1 MAHNAGAS
9 PTPGGPLHHE
19 PAASSSTA
27 NLARTLSDPPK
38 RRLSSAHKRSV
49 SANILSKLPFLRN
62 SSDDRPVAHVAL
74 SSKEDLDD
82 GSLSLGTKRSGG
94 SMALA
99 HAVRQSAVNT
109 TSTTS
114 GGRRRRGSLRKTA
127 ILGTRQRTAPKIDP
141 RQQHLD
147 TMASG
152 TPKPPISPDQRPASL
167 APRPF
172 TYANPSATSSS
183 DSGWSGGSSSA
194 PAPSMPPD
202 NTNSSARAPRS
213 GVLASPISSPVT
225 SPGANPYASTTD
237 DDNDSVPFRRPSS
250 PAGSGS
256 GHLSPSYFPMQALS
270 SSSLLQQ
277 RRRSA
282 VKTNSSTTRHS
293 SPLSLPPATT
303 TFDLVDEWDYSETE
317 WWGWVV
323 LIVTWIVFV
332 VGMGSC
338 LEVWSWA
345 WDVGETPYAPPE
357 LEDDPTLPIV
367 GYYPALMVLTAVMAW
382 VWVVVAWVGMKYFR
396 HAKVVGDDG

>member
-19 PAASSSTA
+19 HKRKPIVADEPAAPSPPPRSP
-27 NLARTLSDPPK
+27 ARRP
-38 RRLSSAHKRSV
+38 SSAHKRSV
-49 SANILSKLPFLRN
+49 SASILSKLPFLRN
-62 SSDDRPVAHVAL
+62 PGGDLPAAAHVAL
-74 SSKEDLDD
+74 AGKEDPRARDD
-82 GSLSLGTKRSGG
+82 GPLSLGAKRSGA

-99 HAVRQSAVNT
+99 HAVRQSAANT
-109 TSTTS
+109 TTA
-114 GGRRRRGSLRKTA
+114 GRRRRGSLRKTA
-127 ILGTRQRTAPKIDP
+127 ILGTRQRSSESALHKMDP
-141 RQQHLD
+141 IA
-147 TMASG
+147 T
-152 TPKPPISPDQRPASL
+152 SPTSPEQRPATL

-172 TYANPSATSSS
+172 TYANPSAASSS
-183 DSGWSGGSSSA
+183 ESGWSG
-194 PAPSMPPD
+194 MPPAKP
-202 NTNSSARAPRS
+202 TSLHETTTTPRS
-213 GVLASPISSPVT
+213 AVLASPISSPVS
-225 SPGANPYASTTD
+225 SPVANPYASTTD
-237 DDNDSVPFRRPSS
+237 DDNDSLTFRRPSS
-250 PAGSGS
+250 PGGPGSGANGHN

-277 RRRSA
+277 RRRTA

-332 VGMGSC
+332 IGMGSC